1 MRYHHAFT
9 LKDGRQCVLRNA
21 TEADGQ
27 SVLECFIRT
36 HEETDWLL
44 TLPEETRMT
53 AEEEARY
60 LAEKA
65 ASDRS
70 VELVAEVQGKIVGTA
85 GFEAVGSRVKV
96 KHRAEFGISIE
107 REYWGLGIGRALTAA
122 CIECAGEAGYIQL
135 ELEVVAENTRAI
147 ALYRRMGFAEY
158 GRNPMG
164 FRSPLT
170 GWQELTLMRL
180 ELENSGSKFYI

>member
-1 MRYHHAFT
+1 MRYHNAFT

-27 SVLECFIRT
+27 SVLACFIRT

-44 TLPEETRMT
+44 TLPGEVRMT
-53 AEEEARY
+53 VEEEAKY

-70 VELVAEVQGKIVGTA
+70 VELVAEVQGRLVGTA
-85 GFEAVGSRVKV
+85 GFEAVGSQSKV
-96 KHRAEFGISIE
+96 KHRAEFGISVE
-107 REYWGLGIGRALTAA
+107 REYWGLGVGRALTAA
-122 CIECAGEAGYIQL
+122 CIECARAAGFFQL
-135 ELEVVAENTRAI
+135 ELEVVSENTRAI

-158 GRNPMG
+158 GLNPRG
-164 FRSPLT
+164 FRSSHT
-170 GWQELTLMRL
+170 GWQELILMRL
-180 ELENSGSKFYI
+180 ELESSD